1 MVARAI
7 IMSPNDNEFL
17 GYAFFIFSFT
27 TEHYKGIAK
36 ELFELDI
43 IKNVIQCLDIDVLN
57 IQLSCL
63 RIIGNIASGNAN
75 QTQLLIDLNVLDYLK
90 KTILNKTKTI
100 RKETAW
106 IISNI
111 AAGTQKQIETLIKEN
126 FLPILDQLIENDDYE
141 IRREYIWGVCNFTS
155 VENPEYMKKILEQNI
170 LKIIHDCLKSESA
183 KYLAVSLEA
192 LGNLLAFGKQI
203 SKNGIN
209 PIMIEAE
216 KIGFCDILEN
226 LQFHPVEVV
235 YEKTLK
241 LLETYFETE
250 LLE

>member
-126 FLPILDQLIENDDYE
+126 FLPILEQLIENDDYE
-141 IRREYIWGVCNFTS
+141 IRRECIWGVCNFTS

-170 LKIIHDCLKSESA
+170 LKIIHDCLKS
-183 KYLAVSLEA
+183 
-192 LGNLLAFGKQI
+192 
-203 SKNGIN
+203 
-209 PIMIEAE
+209 
-216 KIGFCDILEN
+216 
-226 LQFHPVEVV
+226 
-235 YEKTLK
+235 
-241 LLETYFETE
+241 
-250 LLE
+250 